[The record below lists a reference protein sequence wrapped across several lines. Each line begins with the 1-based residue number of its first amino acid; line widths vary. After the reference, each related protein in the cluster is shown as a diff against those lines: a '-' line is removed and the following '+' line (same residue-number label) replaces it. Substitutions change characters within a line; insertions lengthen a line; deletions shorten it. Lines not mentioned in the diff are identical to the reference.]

1 MNRSLLTRILFATDF
16 SEDAARAQEY
26 AMYLATAWDATLD
39 VLHVLEAP
47 AWLNADAAAM
57 VVVEQARK
65 NAADRLELVRA
76 HLARS
81 GIAST
86 IRQVLGNP
94 TEHICLAA
102 RVGDADLVVLGVQG
116 RTNLMYELIGSTA
129 DRVVKD
135 GPCPVLTVP
144 GLREEAGKP
153 SMASRQLPIRHI
165 LAPLDFSSSSLDA
178 VEYASHLAKGLD
190 AAMTLMHVLEPICYD
205 LDCGL
210 GMIEEETRKRDCW
223 TRQLTELKEAVTSF
237 GLQAHFEISGGM
249 PSDAILA
256 CALRHQSDLVVMG
269 THGRRGPSDSRFGSV
284 AEAVLRR
291 ATCPI
296 LTVKTPK
303 FAPGHRRVTPPMMGI
318 TENYKGVEP

>member
-1 MNRSLLTRILFATDF
+1 MDNPLLTRILFATDF
-16 SEDAARAQEY
+16 SDDAAHAQEY
-26 AMYLATAWDATLD
+26 AMYLATACGATLD

-47 AWLNADAAAM
+47 AWLNVEAAAI

-65 NAADRLELVRA
+65 DAADRLELVRD
-76 HLARS
+76 HLAGC
-81 GIAST
+81 GIPST

-102 RVGDADLVVLGVQG
+102 RASGADLVVLGVQG
-116 RTNLMYELIGSTA
+116 RTNLVFGLIGSTA
-129 DRVVKD
+129 ERVVKD

-153 SMASRQLPIRHI
+153 SMASGRLPIRHI

-190 AAMTLMHVLEPICYD
+190 AAVTLMHVLEPVCYD

-210 GMIEEETRKRDCW
+210 GMIEEETPKRDRW

-237 GLQAHFEISGGM
+237 GLQADFEISGGI

-269 THGRRGPSDSRFGSV
+269 THGRRGLSESRFGSV

-296 LTVKTPK
+296 LTVRTPK
-303 FAPGHRRVTPPMMGI
+303 FPPGHRRVTKHMMGV
-318 TENYKGVEP
+318 TETM